1 MELMKKI
8 ILYFLVIGFT
18 VNVDA
23 QELLCNIRVN
33 SSQVQTSDRK
43 VFQTMQTAIYE
54 FINNKKWTTTNVQNE
69 ERIEC
74 TIMINISKQISN
86 DEFEGSIQ
94 IQSTRPIFGT
104 SYKSTLFNYLDNNF
118 RFKYVEYQSLEFS
131 DNTHM
136 SNLTSVLAFY
146 VNIILGLD
154 YATFSEEGGNEYFNI
169 AQRIVSNA
177 QNTPE
182 PGWKA
187 FESDK
192 NRYWLAEDLMDS
204 RYSNFHMC
212 MYRYH
217 RSGLDKLSEEPD
229 DARYE
234 ITESIESLKS
244 IYRNNPSAFILK
256 VFFDAKSDEII
267 NIYSEAYP
275 NEKARIVK
283 TLVEIDPANSSDYQA
298 ITQSSEG
305 GR

>member
-1 MELMKKI
+1 MKKYLLY
-8 ILYFLVIGFT
+8 ILVFGFT
-18 VNVDA
+18 INVNA

-43 VFQTMQTAIYE
+43 IFQTMQTSIYE
-54 FINNKKWTTTNVQNE
+54 FVNNKKWTTTNVQNE

-86 DEFEGSIQ
+86 DEFEGSLQ
-94 IQSTRPIFGT
+94 IQSTRPVFGT

-118 RFKYVEYQSLEFS
+118 KFKYAEYQSLEFS
-131 DNTHM
+131 DATHM

-154 YATFSEEGGNEYFNI
+154 FATFSEDSGYEYFNI

-177 QNTPE
+177 QNAPE

-192 NRYWLAEDLMDS
+192 NRYWLAQDLMDQ
-204 RYSNFHMC
+204 RYSDFHMC

-217 RSGLDKLSEEPD
+217 RYGLDILND
-229 DARYE
+229 DSDKARYE
-234 ITESIESLKS
+234 ITEALESLKS

-256 VFFDAKSDEII
+256 IFFDAKSDEII
-267 NIYSEAYP
+267 NIYSEAFP

-283 TLVEIDPANSSDYQA
+283 TLIEIDPSNSTSYQA
-298 ITQSSEG
+298 ITQSSEE

>member
-54 FINNKKWTTTNVQNE
+54 FVNNKKWTTTNVQNE

-94 IQSTRPIFGT
+94 IHSTRPIFGT

-131 DNTHM
+131 DVTHM

-204 RYSNFHMC
+204 RYSDFHMC

-217 RSGLDKLSEEPD
+217 RSGLDKLAEEPD

-267 NIYSEAYP
+267 NIYSEAFP

-283 TLVEIDPANSSDYQA
+283 TLAEIDPANSSDYQA

>member
-1 MELMKKI
+1 MKKYLLY
-8 ILYFLVIGFT
+8 ILVFGFT
-18 VNVDA
+18 INVNA

-43 VFQTMQTAIYE
+43 IFQTMQTSIYE
-54 FINNKKWTTTNVQNE
+54 FVNNKKWTTTNIQNE

-86 DEFEGSIQ
+86 DEFEGSLQ
-94 IQSTRPIFGT
+94 IQSTRPVFGT

-118 RFKYVEYQSLEFS
+118 KFKYAEYQSLEFS
-131 DNTHM
+131 DATHI

-154 YATFSEEGGNEYFNI
+154 FATFSEDSGFEYFNI

-177 QNTPE
+177 QNAPE

-192 NRYWLAEDLMDS
+192 NRYWLAQDLMDQ
-204 RYSNFHMC
+204 RYSDFHMC

-217 RSGLDKLSEEPD
+217 RVGLDKLAEEPD

-234 ITESIESLKS
+234 ITEALESLKS
-244 IYRNNPSAFILK
+244 IYRTNPSAFILK
-256 VFFDAKSDEII
+256 IFFDAKSDEII
-267 NIYSEAYP
+267 NIYSEAFP

-283 TLVEIDPANSSDYQA
+283 TLVEIDPSNSTSYQA
-298 ITQSSEG
+298 ITQSSEE